1 LTVAVRGH
9 AEPMSDEEELIEE
22 ARRSEEKTQELREE
36 SGLGR
41 GDEPGPPAPE
51 DPLPDAPRGEPWA
64 KTSSG
69 DADEI
74 TED

>member
-1 LTVAVRGH
+1 LTAAPRGH
-9 AEPMSDEEELIEE
+9 ADLMRDEEELIEE
-22 ARRSEEKTQELREE
+22 ARRSEEETQELREE

-41 GDEPGPPAPE
+41 DDEPGSPAPD

-69 DADEI
+69 GADEI
-74 TED
+74 VED